1 MASTDSILKRLS
13 SDDAENERRRDE
25 LFAFI
30 QEKGVIAAVEFA
42 RDRWDVATSKSAI
55 SRFNVQEKARRAD
68 DEMLDKLAVRCA
80 RTKKLSAELRGGRV
94 VSPETLKMLDQAIFE
109 VAALDPDS
117 PRLER
122 MAKILSDLLRAADA
136 EQNTAIAVDK
146 FRRETCEMFLKWFG
160 DQKAREIAESN
171 APHEEKIKALRA
183 TYYADVDELE
193 KSGGVV
199 LPS

>member
-1 MASTDSILKRLS
+1 MASTDSILKRLAP
-13 SDDAENERRRDE
+13 DDAENERRRDE
-25 LFAFI
+25 LFQTI
-30 QEKGVIAAVEFA
+30 VKIGLVPAVQWVKDTWGIE
-42 RDRWDVATSKSAI
+42 TSKSALG
-55 SRFNVQEKARRAD
+55 RFRLQMAAKLAD

-94 VSPETLKMLDQAIFE
+94 VSPETLKVLDQAIFE

-122 MAKILSDLLRAADA
+122 LAKILSDLLRAADA
-136 EQNTAIAVDK
+136 EQNTAIAVEK
-146 FRRETCEMFLKWFG
+146 FQRETCALFLKWFT
-160 DQKAREIAESN
+160 DEKARSIAEST
-171 APHEEKIKALRA
+171 APNEEKIAALRK
-183 TYYADVDELE
+183 TYFADVDELE

>member
-1 MASTDSILKRLS
+1 MASTDSILKRLAP
-13 SDDAENERRRDE
+13 DDAENERRREE
-25 LFAFI
+25 LF
-30 QEKGVIAAVEFA
+30 QTIAKIGLVPAVQWVKDTWGIE
-42 RDRWDVATSKSAI
+42 TSKSALG
-55 SRFNVQEKARRAD
+55 RFRLQMAAKLAD

-80 RTKKLSAELRGGRV
+80 RTKKLSAELRGGSV
-94 VSPETLKMLDQAIFE
+94 VSPETLKVLDQAIFE

-122 MAKILSDLLRAADA
+122 LAKILSNMMRASSR
-136 EQNTAIAVDK
+136 EQSTSIAVDK

>member
-13 SDDAENERRRDE
+13 PDDAVNERRREE
-25 LFAFI
+25 LFQTI
-30 QEKGVIAAVEFA
+30 LKIGLIPAVQWA
-42 RDRWDVATSKSAI
+42 KDTWDIDTSKSALG
-55 SRFNVQEKARRAD
+55 RFKKQMQAKAA
-68 DEMLDKLAVRCA
+68 EEQMLDTLAVRCA
-80 RTKKLSAELRGGRV
+80 RAKKMSAEMRGGRV
-94 VSPETLKMLDQAIFE
+94 VSPETLKALDQAIFE
-109 VAALDPDS
+109 VVAIDPDS

-122 MAKILSDLLRAADA
+122 LAKILSDLLRAADA